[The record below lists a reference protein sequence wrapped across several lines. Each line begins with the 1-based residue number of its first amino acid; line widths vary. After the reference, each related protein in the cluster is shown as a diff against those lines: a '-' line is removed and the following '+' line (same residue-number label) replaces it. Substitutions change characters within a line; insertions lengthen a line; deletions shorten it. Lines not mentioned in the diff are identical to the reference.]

1 MFAYSASHDLQ
12 EPVRTISISAQILA
26 RDWGDKLSEKDAP
39 FLGNILSASNRMTP
53 LLEDLLVYTRA
64 TKCEEGPPPSVDS
77 ARVAANSI
85 EGLQGIIEEAEAT
98 VTVAELPWVAIHE
111 SRLMQLFQN
120 LISNAIKDRCKEE
133 PRLHLDAESH
143 DRY

>member
-12 EPVRTISISAQILA
+12 EPLRTISISAQICG

-39 FLGNILSASNRMTP
+39 YLGNILSASNRMTT
-53 LLEDLLVYTRA
+53 LLEDLRAYTRA

-85 EGLQGIIEEAEAT
+85 ESLQGIIEEAEAT

-120 LISNAIKDRCKEE
+120 LITNAIKDRAKET
-133 PRLHLDAESH
+133 PLLHIPAEH
-143 DRY
+143 QD